1 MDICAL
7 ISVGWLNGW
16 GAWCRK
22 KEHLRFDWKP
32 EKVKTQGGDMCKCQI
47 RLKEQLK
54 RDFSKYFI
62 NAFGHGHGKFAVS

>member
-7 ISVGWLNGW
+7 ISVGWLNGG

-32 EKVKTQGGDMCKCQI
+32 EKAITHLSPSALITQDADVCKCQI
-47 RLKEQLK
+47 RLKGQVL
-54 RDFSKYFI
+54 
-62 NAFGHGHGKFAVS
+62 

>member
-7 ISVGWLNGW
+7 ISVGWLNGG

-32 EKVKTQGGDMCKCQI
+32 EKAITQGADVCKCQI
-47 RLKEQLK
+47 RLKGQ
-54 RDFSKYFI
+54 
-62 NAFGHGHGKFAVS
+62 VS